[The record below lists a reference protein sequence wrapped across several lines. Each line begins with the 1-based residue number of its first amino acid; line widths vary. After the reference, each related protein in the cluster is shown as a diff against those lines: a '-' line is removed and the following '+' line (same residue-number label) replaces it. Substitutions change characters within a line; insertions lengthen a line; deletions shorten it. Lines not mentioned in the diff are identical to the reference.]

1 VDEDIVDVARTIRP
15 YLSALVGEEAG
26 AYDREIAGLLA
37 RARDG
42 YDVSDQLLA
51 VLTRSKA
58 THAWAA
64 RVLENHWHLPPEI
77 SREQER
83 GYQPLPGHG
92 ETVDAEKFECPFGD
106 YVWYRI
112 SVGVPVPAC
121 PTATHNCPLV
131 AA

>member
-1 VDEDIVDVARTIRP
+1 MDEDIVNVARTIRP
-15 YLSALVGEEAG
+15 YLSALVGEEAD

-37 RARDG
+37 RAQEG
-42 YDVSDQLLA
+42 HDVSDQLLA
-51 VLTRSKA
+51 VLTQSRT

-64 RVLENHWHLPPEI
+64 RVLEDDRHLPPEI
-77 SREQER
+77 SQELER
-83 GYQPLPGHG
+83 GFQPLPGHG
-92 ETVDAEKFECPFGD
+92 EKVDAEQFECPHGD

-121 PTATHNCPLV
+121 PTHTCPLM